1 MGTYTS
7 EEVTVLFVGHG
18 GIGSNSLS
26 LFNGFS
32 SISKE
37 AILVNTSFFD
47 SPSRYSFRRILNK
60 LLPEVYGLIA
70 SYFIGRTVLKQVR
83 EKNPDLLFV
92 FKGNYLARQVLN
104 KIDVLRIHYHPDDST
119 NIVNRTKIFNEAEIA
134 YDVHFTSKKHNI
146 QEISQ
151 RTGKKTFFIW
161 YAYDERWQFRL
172 QPLNF
177 NTPEFKIGFI
187 GHMRA
192 DRNEIMY
199 QIAQKYGKNLAISG
213 LKWNRNRELKKIA
226 TLFPPSYGV
235 LFSSFVN
242 SAPIQLGFLNSDNR
256 DQHTARSFEIPA
268 SGGLL
273 IAEDTP
279 EHREIFGLNG
289 NVLFFNNEDDLMNKI
304 SWVHKNPDK
313 AQKIAENG
321 YRHITGNANTWRD
334 RSSQILFILNQN
346 FSEISDNLV

>member
-1 MGTYTS
+1 MAKYNS
-7 EEVTVLFVGHG
+7 KDVVVLFVGHG

-37 AILVNTSFFD
+37 AILVNTALFD
-47 SPSRYSFRRILNK
+47 SPSKYSFRRILNK
-60 LLPEVYGLIA
+60 LLPEIYGLIA
-70 SYFIGRTVLKQVR
+70 SYFLGRTVLKQVR
-83 EKNPDLLFV
+83 KKNPDLLVV
-92 FKGNYLARQVLN
+92 FKGNYLTKKVLD
-104 KIDVLRIHYHPDDST
+104 KINVLKIHYHPDDST
-119 NIVNRTKIFNEAEIA
+119 NKVNRTKIFNDAEIA

-146 QEISQ
+146 TEISQ

-161 YAYDERWQFRL
+161 YAYDERWQFRI
-172 QPLNF
+172 QPIDF
-177 NTPEFKIGFI
+177 KTPKFQIGFI

-192 DRNEIMY
+192 DRKELMY

-213 LKWNRNRELKKIA
+213 LKWNRNRKLKKLA

-235 LFSSFVN
+235 SFSSFVK

-279 EHREIFGLNG
+279 EHREIFGVSG
-289 NVLFFNNEDDLMNKI
+289 NALFFSNEEELMNQI
-304 SWVHKNPDK
+304 SWVHENPEV
-313 AQKIAENG
+313 AEKIAENG
-321 YRHITGNANTWRD
+321 YRHITGNANTWKD
-334 RSSQILFILNQN
+334 RAIQILLVLNQN
-346 FSEISDNLV
+346 ISDINDNLV